1 MWETSEK
8 SYICIDLKSFYAS
21 VECIERKLDPLNV
34 NLVVADESRTAKT
47 ICLSV
52 SPALKSYGIPG
63 RPRLFE
69 VVEKVRQLNAE
80 RKRQVPGHRFSGESY
95 FRDELAANKNLSLSY
110 IVAKPRMALYIEYST
125 RIYQI
130 YLKYIAP
137 EDIQVYSIDE
147 VFIDC
152 TAYLKAYGKTPRELA
167 SAIINDIFQTTG
179 ITATA
184 GVGTNLYL
192 AKVAMDIVA
201 KHKEPDKNGARIA
214 ELDELTYR
222 RLLWSHRPLTDFW
235 RIGKGYAQKL
245 EDHGLYTMGDIAR
258 CSLGKP
264 GDKYN
269 EDLLYGL
276 FGVNAELL
284 IDHAWG
290 WEPCTIAD
298 IKAYKPASSST
309 GGGQVLPYPYDYEKT
324 KLVVKE
330 MVDMLALNLVE
341 KQLVTNQIVLTIGYD
356 KENLG
361 SGQQGCAYD
370 GEITLDRYGRKTPK
384 HSHGT
389 VNLDKY
395 SSSEK
400 VILQAVLQLYEEIIN
415 KKLLVRRIYITANH
429 VIPEEE
435 INNLPPVMEQLD
447 LFTDYEALA
456 KQQTMEQQALEKERK
471 IQEAVIGI
479 KKQYGKNA
487 IIKGM
492 NMQEGATARTR
503 NKQIGGH
510 KA

>member
-1 MWETSEK
+1 MPEK
-8 SYICIDLKSFYAS
+8 AYICIDLKSFYAS
-21 VECIERKLDPLNV
+21 VECVERNLNPLNA
-34 NLVVADESRTAKT
+34 NLVVADESRTTKT

-69 VVEKVRQLNAE
+69 VVEKVRQLNE
-80 RKRQVPGHRFSGESY
+80 KRKRQVPGHCLSGVSH
-95 FRDELAANKNLSLSY
+95 FADALTANPSLALSY
-110 IVAKPRMALYIEYST
+110 VVAKPRMALYIEYST

-152 TAYLKAYGKTPRELA
+152 TAYLKTYGKTSRELA
-167 SAIINDIFQTTG
+167 STIINDIFQTTG

-184 GVGTNLYL
+184 GIGTNLYL

-201 KHKEPDKNGARIA
+201 KHCNADENGARIA
-214 ELDELTYR
+214 ELDERSYR
-222 RLLWSHRPLTDFW
+222 RLLWNHRPLTDFW

-245 EDHGLYTMGDIAR
+245 EEHGLYTMGDIAR
-258 CSLGKP
+258 CSLGKQSQ
-264 GDKYN
+264 KYN
-269 EDLLYGL
+269 EDLLYGI

-298 IKAYKPASSST
+298 IKAYKPATNSM

-341 KQLVTNQIVLTIGYD
+341 KGLVTKQIVLTICYD
-356 KENLG
+356 KDNLAAG
-361 SGQQGCAYD
+361 KQSVSYN
-370 GEITLDRYGRKTPK
+370 GEITVDHYGRKVPK

-389 VNLDKY
+389 VNLEKF

-400 VILQAVLQLYEEIIN
+400 VIKQAALRLYEEIVN
-415 KKLLVRRIYITANH
+415 QKLLVRRIYITANH
-429 VIPEEE
+429 VIPEQEGE
-435 INNLPPVMEQLD
+435 DRSPAMEQLD
-447 LFTDYEALA
+447 LFTDYEAAAQEEAA
-456 KQQTMEQQALEKERK
+456 KQKVLEKERK
-471 IQEAVIGI
+471 VQEAVIGI

-487 IIKGM
+487 IIRGM